1 MRRDGELLPR
11 CIPAHRGV
19 ARIVPRRPRSQA
31 SPLCVVE
38 LSAQCATTM
47 CPRCTRVD
55 SHQNVKGGR
64 STAIPFHVVSLGLR
78 IVACFSTEHTLH
90 LTQHVMRMMRYTVRS
105 PHSAREG
112 HLTASLYFPRVSRGL
127 TAPVLGD
134 SACLRSTNHL
144 NLSHRHTQCAAN
156 SQALQHGRCSNRV
169 LPRQPS
175 AGGRR
180 VLASS
185 DSPPRAPR
193 CWKSTALLGLPATPV
208 RAPSTRVYTHSLSEW
223 GWDAQTYTHTSAQ

>member
-1 MRRDGELLPR
+1 MRRDGEFLPR

-105 PHSAREG
+105 PRSDRER
-112 HLTASLYFPRVSRGL
+112 HLTASLYFPRVAHGL
-127 TAPVLGD
+127 IVPVLGD
-134 SACLRSTNHL
+134 SALPALYEPPQSEPL
-144 NLSHRHTQCAAN
+144 QLHRLCNMDAVPTEYF
-156 SQALQHGRCSNRV
+156 RV
-169 LPRQPS
+169 SRQPGDDGFSLPRIRLRERRA
-175 AGGRR
+175 AGN
-180 VLASS
+180 LQ
-185 DSPPRAPR
+185 
-193 CWKSTALLGLPATPV
+193 LGLPATPV
-208 RAPSTRVYTHSLSEW
+208 RAPFTRVYTHSLNGW